1 MRTFNLARIAFLV
14 VVAQALARVAEGTPY
29 LPADIRVGATLT
41 GAFSYPIEGSPADTS
56 PLPFRGVYPITDPAA
71 TMSVTVADAEFS
83 TILAGMQVVVTD
95 LPADAEADFL
105 QVLGTGDETTF
116 APFLSEFARQ
126 NPRLEPRGGI
136 GLTFRFPAT
145 HFSSDAF
152 PTSIDPGAT
161 IANPSVP
168 PGAGIFGGV
177 DGTSMQLPT
186 VGIREWAFGFV
197 VDPLDMSIAT
207 TSGMLHGNFLG
218 TINYVDDRTVVG
230 PPSAVPEPAS
240 LLLFGTALVALRKVA
255 KRARRLPA

>member
-1 MRTFNLARIAFLV
+1 MRTSNLARIGFLV

-41 GAFSYPIEGSPADTS
+41 GAFSYPIAGSPADTS
-56 PLPFRGVYPITDPAA
+56 PGPIRGVYPIADPAA
-71 TMSVTVADAEFS
+71 TMSITVADAEFS

-95 LPADAEADFL
+95 LPADADFL
-105 QVLGTGDETTF
+105 QVFGTGDETTF

-136 GLTFRFPAT
+136 ALTFRFPAT
-145 HFSSDAF
+145 YFSSDAF

-161 IANPSVP
+161 MANPSVP

-177 DGTSMQLPT
+177 DGISMQLPT

-240 LLLFGTALVALRKVA
+240 LLLFGSALVALRKVA